1 MVVAGGDVR
10 IAAVTISHGELK
22 VAITTDFRVSQPLP
36 PLVGG
41 GYGARTVVV
50 PQTSI
55 DVTEAEP
62 ATVSLSGGANTVA
75 DLVRALG
82 KVKTSPRDTI
92 SILQA
97 MKTAGALYADLII
110 Q

>member
-10 IAAVTISHGELK
+10 IAPVTISHGELK

-36 PLVGG
+36 PLVGRRLWRAHRG
-41 GYGARTVVV
+41 R
-50 PQTSI
+50 
-55 DVTEAEP
+55 P
-62 ATVSLSGGANTVA
+62 ADQHRRRRGRAGDGVAAGGANTVA

-82 KVKTSPRDTI
+82 RVKTSPRDTI

-97 MKTAGALYADLII
+97 MKTAGALYAELII